1 MAYLVL
7 IVLFCFNPSFSKSK
21 PIEIGIMK
29 YLNYFIILCFVFVRT
44 PPFSSGWSPSE
55 WFKVSR
61 GYFGLYAGRND
72 NSAFMTPNSSRHFL

>member
-1 MAYLVL
+1 MFY
-7 IVLFCFNPSFSKSK
+7 
-21 PIEIGIMK
+21 
-29 YLNYFIILCFVFVRT
+29 FVRT

-72 NSAFMTPNSSRHFL
+72 NSAFMTPNSSRTFFMI